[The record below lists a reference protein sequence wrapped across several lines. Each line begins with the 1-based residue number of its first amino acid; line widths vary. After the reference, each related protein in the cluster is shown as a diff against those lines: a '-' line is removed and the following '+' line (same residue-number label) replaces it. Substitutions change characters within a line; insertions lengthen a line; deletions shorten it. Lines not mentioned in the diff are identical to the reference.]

1 MAIIIRPDLEFT
13 DLLKNNLR
21 SRYND
26 RKKDRIG
33 LAPIHVSDI
42 LPSSCIRKQYYSRVY
57 PDEDSITDESIHH
70 FVRGESSEFAI
81 TQLAKIGVAQTELQ
95 MDDIVA
101 HPDIMD
107 NTDGK
112 KIIIELK
119 DTVAGKR
126 LDINDYTFRSYL
138 RQLLYYLIMT
148 GIEKGIISI
157 RYNIRELRLIRK
169 DETGEYF
176 FRPNNAKLPGVE
188 SWSVNLPRDDI
199 TREILRN
206 EMVLRKKILVNALD
220 NHDVAILPRLIE
232 PLKSSKCPNCP
243 FYRRCYDDM
252 ENERAR
258 HIAQQI
264 DIFDIRGTVDFRPFS
279 SN

>member
-119 DTVAGKR
+119 DTVSGKR

-138 RQLLYYLIMT
+138 RQLLYYLVMT

-258 HIAQQI
+258 DIAQQT
-264 DIFDIRGTVDFRPFS
+264 DIFDIRGTVDFRPF
-279 SN
+279 

>member
-1 MAIIIRPDLEFT
+1 MPIIIRPDSEFT

-21 SRYND
+21 SRYEEK
-26 RKKDRIG
+26 KKDRMG

-42 LPSSCIRKQYYSRVY
+42 LPSSCIRKQYYSRIY
-57 PDEDSITDESIHH
+57 PHEDPISDESIHH

-81 TQLAKIGVAQTELQ
+81 TQLAKIGVAQAELQ

-107 NTDGK
+107 NTSQK
-112 KIIIELK
+112 VIIELK

-148 GIEKGIISI
+148 GIENGIISI
-157 RYNIRELRLIRK
+157 RYNIREMRLIKK

-176 FRPNNAKLPGVE
+176 FRPTHAKDPGIE
-188 SWSVNLPRDDI
+188 SWSVNLPKDDI

-206 EMVLRKKILVNALD
+206 EMVLRKNMLVNALG
-220 NHDVAILPRLIE
+220 NHDVTILPRLTE
-232 PLKSSKCPNCP
+232 PLKSSKCPKCP
-243 FYRRCYDDM
+243 FYDRCYNDI
-252 ENERAR
+252 ENEKALD
-258 HIAQQI
+258 IAQQT
-264 DIFDIRGTVDFRPFS
+264 DLFDIRGVVDFKPF
-279 SN
+279 

>member
-1 MAIIIRPDLEFT
+1 MPIVIRPDSEFT
-13 DLLKNNLR
+13 NMLKSNLR
-21 SRYND
+21 SRYDD

-57 PDEDSITDESIHH
+57 PDEDPITDESIHH

-81 TQLAKIGVAQTELQ
+81 TQLAKIGVAQAELQ
-95 MDDIVA
+95 MDEIVA
-101 HPDIMD
+101 HPDIMG
-107 NTDGK
+107 NTDGRMV
-112 KIIIELK
+112 IIELK

-157 RYNIRELRLIRK
+157 RYNIKELRLIKR
-169 DETGEYF
+169 DDIGEYY
-176 FRPNNAKLPGVE
+176 FRPNDARPPGIE
-188 SWSVNLPRDDI
+188 SWSVNLPKDDI
-199 TREILRN
+199 MREILRN
-206 EMVLRKKILVNALD
+206 EMVLRKNILVSALE
-220 NHDVAILPRLIE
+220 NHDVTILPRVTE

-243 FYRRCYDDM
+243 FYSRCYNEM
-252 ENERAR
+252 ENERALD
-258 HIAQQI
+258 IAQQT
-264 DIFDIRGTVDFRPFS
+264 DILDIRGTVDFRPF
-279 SN
+279 

>member
-57 PDEDSITDESIHH
+57 PDEDCITDESIHH

-107 NTDGK
+107 NTEGK

-119 DTVAGKR
+119 DTVTGKR

-188 SWSVNLPRDDI
+188 SWSVNLPREDI

-220 NHDVAILPRLIE
+220 NHDVTILPRLIE

-258 HIAQQI
+258 DIAQQI
-264 DIFDIRGTVDFRPFS
+264 DIFDIRGTVDFRPF
-279 SN
+279 

>member
-1 MAIIIRPDLEFT
+1 MPIIIRPDSEFT

-21 SRYND
+21 SRYD
-26 RKKDRIG
+26 EKKKDRIG

-42 LPSSCIRKQYYSRVY
+42 LPSSCIRKQYYSRIY
-57 PDEDSITDESIHH
+57 PNEDPISDESIHH

-81 TQLAKIGVAQTELQ
+81 TQLAKIGVAQAELQ

-107 NTDGK
+107 NTSQK
-112 KIIIELK
+112 VIIELK

-148 GIEKGIISI
+148 GIENGIISI
-157 RYNIRELRLIRK
+157 RYNIREIRLIKK

-176 FRPNNAKLPGVE
+176 FRPTDAKDAGIE
-188 SWSVNLPRDDI
+188 SWSVNLPKDDI
-199 TREILRN
+199 AREILKN
-206 EMVLRKKILVNALD
+206 EMVLRKNILVNALE
-220 NHDVAILPRLIE
+220 NHDVTILPRLTE
-232 PLKSSKCPNCP
+232 PLKSSKCPKCP
-243 FYRRCYDDM
+243 FYDRCYNEM
-252 ENERAR
+252 ENEKALD
-258 HIAQQI
+258 IAQQT
-264 DIFDIRGTVDFRPFS
+264 DLFDIRGVVDFKPF
-279 SN
+279 

>member
-1 MAIIIRPDLEFT
+1 MPIVIRPDTEFT
-13 DLLKNNLR
+13 NMLKSNLR
-21 SRYND
+21 LRYDD

-57 PDEDSITDESIHH
+57 PDEDPITDESIHH

-81 TQLAKIGVAQTELQ
+81 THLAKIGVAQAELK
-95 MDDIVA
+95 MDEIVA

-107 NTDGK
+107 NTDGRMV
-112 KIIIELK
+112 IIELK

-157 RYNIRELRLIRK
+157 RYNIKELRLIKR
-169 DETGEYF
+169 DDTGEYY
-176 FRPNNAKLPGVE
+176 FRPNDARPSGIE
-188 SWSVNLPRDDI
+188 SWSVNLPKDDI

-206 EMVLRKKILVNALD
+206 EMVLRKNILVSALE
-220 NHDVAILPRLIE
+220 NHDVTILPRVTE

-243 FYRRCYDDM
+243 FYIRCYNEM
-252 ENERAR
+252 ENERALD
-258 HIAQQI
+258 IAQQT
-264 DIFDIRGTVDFRPFS
+264 DILDIRGTVDFRPF
-279 SN
+279 

>member
-1 MAIIIRPDLEFT
+1 MPIIIRPDSEFT
-13 DLLKNNLR
+13 DLLENNLR
-21 SRYND
+21 SRYEEK
-26 RKKDRIG
+26 KKDRMG

-42 LPSSCIRKQYYSRVY
+42 LPSSCIRKQYYSRIY
-57 PDEDSITDESIHH
+57 PHEDPISDESIHH

-81 TQLAKIGVAQTELQ
+81 TQLAKIGVAQAELQ

-107 NTDGK
+107 NTSQK
-112 KIIIELK
+112 VIIELK

-148 GIEKGIISI
+148 GIENGIISI
-157 RYNIRELRLIRK
+157 RYNIREMRLINK

-176 FRPNNAKLPGVE
+176 FRPTHAKDPGIE
-188 SWSVNLPRDDI
+188 SWSVNLPKDDI

-206 EMVLRKKILVNALD
+206 EMVLRKNMLVNALE
-220 NHDVAILPRLIE
+220 NHDVTILPRLTE
-232 PLKSSKCPNCP
+232 PLKSSKCSKCP
-243 FYRRCYDDM
+243 FYDRCYNDI
-252 ENERAR
+252 ENEKALD
-258 HIAQQI
+258 IAQQT
-264 DIFDIRGTVDFRPFS
+264 DLFDIRGVVDFKPF
-279 SN
+279 

>member
-1 MAIIIRPDLEFT
+1 MPIVIRPDSEFT
-13 DLLKNNLR
+13 NLLKTNLR
-21 SRYND
+21 SRYDD

-57 PDEDSITDESIHH
+57 PDEDPITDESVHH
-70 FVRGESSEFAI
+70 FVRGDSSEFAI
-81 TQLAKIGVAQTELQ
+81 THLAKIGVAQAELQ
-95 MDDIVA
+95 MDGIVA

-107 NTDGK
+107 NTDGRMV
-112 KIIIELK
+112 IIELK

-148 GIEKGIISI
+148 GIENGIISI
-157 RYNIRELRLIRK
+157 RYNIKELRLIKR
-169 DETGEYF
+169 DDTGEYY
-176 FRPNNAKLPGVE
+176 FRPNRARPPGIE
-188 SWSVNLPRDDI
+188 SWSVNLSKDDI

-206 EMVLRKKILVNALD
+206 EMVLRKNRLVSALE
-220 NHDVAILPRLIE
+220 NHDVTILPRVTE

-243 FYRRCYDDM
+243 FYRRCYDEM
-252 ENERAR
+252 ENERALD
-258 HIAQQI
+258 IAQQT
-264 DIFDIRGTVDFRPFS
+264 DILDIRGTVDFRPF
-279 SN
+279 